1 MSESENEDSTSMLRD
16 MNLDVLLAMVFGGL
30 LIVAA
35 LGIIVGSS
43 IGVFSSDDGEV
54 GEFEYP
60 NGANESGFEVRTVVQ
75 EHGAN
80 LQNESFTIV
89 VENQGSDGET
99 VTLTYEY
106 DQENAVSLRTEELTD
121 SRNQIVED
129 YLNQEIVIAEGLD
142 GNNVTYERNFLQ
154 QTTPYTAGFEL
165 SSFLQAADY
174 TATEVVQNDNGENVV
189 VYEVS
194 ELTERTQQQVDNLEG
209 EVRLSE
215 EGYFTSVA
223 FNITTTSNGQTVT
236 ESQSIEFTEVGS
248 TTVEEPE
255 WLATAINQTEEP
267 EPPQPPENGGDE
279 GSEEEGSEEEGSEEE
294 GSEEESG

>member
-1 MSESENEDSTSMLRD
+1 MSESENEDSTSMLQD
-16 MNLDVLLAMVFGGL
+16 MNRDVLLAMVFGGL

-43 IGVFSSDDGEV
+43 VGVFNSDDGEV

-99 VTLTYEY
+99 VTLMYEY

-142 GNNVTYERNFLQ
+142 SNNVTYQRNFLQ
-154 QTTPYTAGFEL
+154 QATPYTAGFEL

-194 ELTERTQQQVDNLEG
+194 ELTEQTQQQVDSLEG

-279 GSEEEGSEEEGSEEE
+279 GSEEEGSEEESE
-294 GSEEESG
+294 